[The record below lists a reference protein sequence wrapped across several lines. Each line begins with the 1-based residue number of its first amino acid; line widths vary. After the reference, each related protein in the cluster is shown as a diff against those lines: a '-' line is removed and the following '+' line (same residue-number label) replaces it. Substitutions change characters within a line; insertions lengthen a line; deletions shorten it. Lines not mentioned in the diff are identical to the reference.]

1 MLIVIYLNEKGSS
14 SVDEQHQKNQTKP
27 NPNPKSILLTLD
39 YKTHLPSIFN
49 THSFMTFCFND
60 YTSNLQL

>member
-1 MLIVIYLNEKGSS
+1 MLIVIYIKEEGSS
-14 SVDEQHQKNQTKP
+14 SVDEQHQKNQTKT
-27 NPNPKSILLTLD
+27 NPNLILLTLD

-60 YTSNLQL
+60 YASNLRV